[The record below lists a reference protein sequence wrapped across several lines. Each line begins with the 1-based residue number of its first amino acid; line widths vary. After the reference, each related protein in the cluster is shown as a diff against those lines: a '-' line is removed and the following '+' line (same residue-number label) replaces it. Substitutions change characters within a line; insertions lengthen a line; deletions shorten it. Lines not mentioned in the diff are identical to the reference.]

1 MKLKRDKELKEKVV
15 QYLICHNRN
24 YVKLLIIEFM
34 CLSFALAM
42 FLSVLIIGAF
52 TEVPTVPRFIVISIG
67 WASLIL
73 GIWAGS
79 KTNYMAE
86 KELEKGERYEKLSK
100 SY

>member
-1 MKLKRDKELKEKVV
+1 MKEMKEMKEKVV
-15 QYLICHNRN
+15 QYLIYHNRN
-24 YVKLLIIEFM
+24 YVKLLIMEFM

-73 GIWAGS
+73 SVWASS
-79 KTNYMAE
+79 KRKYMVKKEIE
-86 KELEKGERYEKLSK
+86 KREQHGRLPEPR
-100 SY
+100 